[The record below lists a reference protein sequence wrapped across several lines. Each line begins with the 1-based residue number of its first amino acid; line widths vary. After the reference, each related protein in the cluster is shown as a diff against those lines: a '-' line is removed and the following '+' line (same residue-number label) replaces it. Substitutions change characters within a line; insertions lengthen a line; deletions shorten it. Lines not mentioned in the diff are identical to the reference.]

1 VVAAGHRA
9 ITVDAFGACG
19 PAPCQW
25 GKITGT
31 VFGAGPGARAGTSFA
46 AQWNLAFAR
55 VLLLSSYGTPKKV
68 PTLTVRELTTFTDGS
83 SRANYTVTGTFTR
96 GRAVKATRPG
106 PSASG
111 YPLGDPVTG
120 VTFGASIDAT
130 TGGTFLAPYRFGSG
144 SRLLGGTVGAAGTR
158 RTVRAG
164 AEFTGRGDRSSY
176 LTTETLVPLR

>member
-1 VVAAGHRA
+1 MVAAGHRA

-130 TGGTFLAPYRFGSG
+130 TGGTFLARYGFSFADK
-144 SRLLGGTVGAAGTR
+144 LLDGTVNAAGTLLSV
-158 RTVRAG
+158 RTWT
-164 AEFTGRGDRSSY
+164 EFTDHSGRSNY
-176 LTTETLVPLR
+176 YTTETFAPLR